1 MVHSHDDKFLML
13 FVFFL
18 FFLNVLKRNREC
30 VSEEGE
36 AWSRVKKTSA
46 SVKKFKNYREWIL
59 GFRAKWKQ
67 TYRKEK
73 KKAGK
78 CPQVCPGLTWRYQSA
93 KPCSHHCTSLSHSW
107 ITPSVRMSAP
117 SEIKEKTQKR
127 CTSVD
132 MVTS

>member
-67 TYRKEK
+67 TYRKENK
-73 KKAGK
+73 KS
-78 CPQVCPGLTWRYQSA
+78 WEMS
-93 KPCSHHCTSLSHSW
+93 SSLSRVNVEV
-107 ITPSVRMSAP
+107 SVSQALFP
-117 SEIKEKTQKR
+117 PLH
-127 CTSVD
+127 
-132 MVTS
+132 